1 MSQCCMI
8 RVRTNLILPASLF
21 TKFQCV
27 DKNGRV
33 LTVEELGCIKA
44 SSVLESLNVRQDV
57 IDAFVNAYFRAG
69 SGDLEN
75 GGGGG
80 GGGGSINNSS
90 MEMLTPRRVGDRAG
104 R

>member
-1 MSQCCMI
+1 M
-8 RVRTNLILPASLF
+8 
-21 TKFQCV
+21 
-27 DKNGRV
+27 
-33 LTVEELGCIKA
+33 EELGCIKA

-57 IDAFVNAYFRAG
+57 IDAFVNAYFKAG

-80 GGGGSINNSS
+80 GGGGRSTNNSS
-90 MEMLTPRRVGDRAG
+90 MEMLTPRRFGDRAG

>member
-1 MSQCCMI
+1 M
-8 RVRTNLILPASLF
+8 
-21 TKFQCV
+21 
-27 DKNGRV
+27 
-33 LTVEELGCIKA
+33 EELGCIKA

-57 IDAFVNAYFRAG
+57 IDAFVNAYFKAG

-80 GGGGSINNSS
+80 SMNNSS
-90 MEMLTPRRVGDRAG
+90 MEMLPPRRFGDRAG